1 MSNLINQNPNI
12 TIDRFQNFMITMN
25 NRMSTLSSDTNTTKY
40 NIEQYTKSLNDTLIR
55 STRCANNIT
64 SIKNAISVNISRIND
79 INKDIQN
86 IKTLLRQQI
95 DVTENI
101 KRLTARIDKLKNDYG
116 ILKSKNQIVLTEF
129 ENVKSFSN
137 LNVIKELRE
146 SLKTL
151 DDVLVDILDDFPI

>member
-101 KRLTARIDKLKNDYG
+101 KILTARIDKLKNDYG